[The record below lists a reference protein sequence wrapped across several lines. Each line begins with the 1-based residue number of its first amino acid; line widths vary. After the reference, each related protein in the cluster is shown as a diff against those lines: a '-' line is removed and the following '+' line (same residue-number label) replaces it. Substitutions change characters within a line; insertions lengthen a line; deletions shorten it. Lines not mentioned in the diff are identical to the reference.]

1 MKKLIQSLIMPA
13 VLLVS
18 VSASAYDVDTHFY
31 GTYSMARFAGIK
43 HPVAAKL
50 ALGAQWMDE
59 AYISDPLSMIVLPL
73 TGIKKRRLLHF
84 PGSPLSNKLR
94 PDELMTKLTGLLK
107 SDPSSGL
114 ALNSYTETEA
124 DHEFA
129 TELFTEGL
137 MEGDLMKAGAGLHTL
152 EDSFAHAGTIA
163 ELGHAHFWHH
173 PDRPFADAASVEK
186 YFKMSRSVLKAMVA
200 IRSLLPADQI
210 DNELAFSDQGPNATL
225 SGDQLADLYHANQII
240 HDTVSR
246 KIFNEP
252 TFVDFVM
259 ADVFS
264 RAVKVGYVKSGYEQ
278 YLKNYTPGQDAYEAA
293 ESISQVLPQDMVNMP
308 VVLKDL
314 GRPTNLNAYYVVS
327 IGGAQGLMTKVVH
340 GMLNG
345 IVPRPL
351 NEYHRFEKEEDG
363 AIWDKE
369 MSLRVSNMRRMILN
383 LFSQDIY
390 FVPNNTNSRD
400 GYLLEIT
407 KSPKAVTPMP
417 KDNGV
422 TDSVTYSLDEK
433 YKFNRMIFTFL
444 FPKLSASLGNLDEF
458 NEMMT
463 AFHDPAKDEIT
474 LANMWDKSIAIF
486 NVVTSVHDISGK
498 ISLALDDLEHA
509 RVTPNEYNRYY
520 AVPYL
525 LRQQISKGNFK
536 PMKYDGFLK

>member
-1 MKKLIQSLIMPA
+1 MKKLIQTLIMPA

-18 VSASAYDVDTHFY
+18 ISASAYDVDTHFY

-43 HPVAAKL
+43 HPTALKL

-84 PGSPLSNKLR
+84 PGSPLANKLS
-94 PDELMTKLTGLLK
+94 PDQLMDRLTGLLK
-107 SDPSSGL
+107 NDPSSGL
-114 ALNSYTETEA
+114 TLNSYTETEA

-137 MEGDLMKAGAGLHTL
+137 MEGDLMKVAAGLHTL

-200 IRSLLPADQI
+200 VRSLIPASEVDYEI
-210 DNELAFSDQGPNATL
+210 AFSDQGPNAKL
-225 SGDQLADLYHANQII
+225 NGDQLADLYHSNQII

-259 ADVFS
+259 SDIFA
-264 RAVKVGYVKSGYEQ
+264 RAVKVGYVKPGYET
-278 YLKNYTPGQDAYEAA
+278 YLKNYTPGQDAYAAA
-293 ESISQVLPQDMVNMP
+293 ESISAVLPQDMVNLP
-308 VVLKDL
+308 LVLKDL
-314 GRPTNLNAYYVVS
+314 GRPANLNPHYVVS
-327 IGGAQGLMTKVVH
+327 VGGAQGLMTKVVH

-345 IVPRPL
+345 VVPRPL

-363 AIWDKE
+363 AIWEKE
-369 MSLRVSNMRRMILN
+369 MSLRVSNMRRMVLAI
-383 LFSQDIY
+383 FKKDIY
-390 FVPNNTNSRD
+390 FVPNNTNSKE
-400 GYLLEIT
+400 GYLLEIM
-407 KSPKAVTPMP
+407 KSPKAITPMP
-417 KDNGV
+417 KSNGV
-422 TDSVTYSLDEK
+422 TESVTYTLEEK
-433 YKFNRMIFTFL
+433 YKFNRMIFGFM
-444 FPKLSASLGNLDEF
+444 FPKLSASLGNLDEY

-463 AFHDPAKDEIT
+463 VFHDPAKDKLT
-474 LANMWDKSIAIF
+474 VGNLWDKSKAIF
-486 NVVTSVHDISGK
+486 NVVTSVDDISGK
-498 ISLALDDLEHA
+498 IQLALHDLEHA
-509 RVTPNEYNRYY
+509 RVVPNEYNRYY
-520 AVPYL
+520 AYPHL
-525 LRQQISKGNFK
+525 LKQQISEGRFK
-536 PMKYDGFLK
+536 TLK